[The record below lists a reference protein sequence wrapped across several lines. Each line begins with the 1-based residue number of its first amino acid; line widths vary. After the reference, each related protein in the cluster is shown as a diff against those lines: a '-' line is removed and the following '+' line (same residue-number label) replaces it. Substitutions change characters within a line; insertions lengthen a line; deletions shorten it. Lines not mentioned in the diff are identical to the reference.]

1 MWGYDPTAFFDEL
14 SYFVGTPPGAIM
26 LIQKLYPAGTFPNY
40 SLLFLTFI
48 ACMEFER
55 EELIIV
61 VFIFD
66 FLEAFGEIT
75 KFYEL
80 FLI

>member
-1 MWGYDPTAFFDEL
+1 
-14 SYFVGTPPGAIM
+14 
-26 LIQKLYPAGTFPNY
+26 
-40 SLLFLTFI
+40 
-48 ACMEFER
+48 MEFER